1 MEKWRSDDI
10 AAVPLRNGH
19 TARARL
25 RRIEPGAVIL
35 QGGLV
40 VVVLL
45 MAADLASNIATNM
58 ARLKLHV
65 GFGFLGQPAGF
76 DIAQSLIAFPA
87 SATYL
92 RAFWVALLN
101 TVLISAVAI
110 MGATL
115 VGLIVALAR
124 FSSNPLLALL
134 ARAYVEA
141 GRNIPLLLQLF
152 FWYFAVLGPLP
163 LPRASLQL
171 FGVVFL
177 NKRGLF
183 LPAPVAQADWPTFG
197 VVAVIGV
204 GAALALTHWAHRR
217 RLSTGRSSLGFWMAA
232 AVSVGAVVLAGWF
245 LRPIR
250 WDVPQVGAFNVLG
263 GISIIPEFV
272 AMATGMTIYGS
283 AFVAEL
289 IRGGILTVGS
299 GQTEAGLALGL
310 SRARIYASIV
320 IPQALRAVMLPL
332 TGQYITLMKNS
343 SLAAAIGYPDLMM
356 IFAGTVLNQTGQP
369 LVTMAMTMAS
379 YLALA
384 VAISLTGQWLNRR
397 LQVAER

>member
-1 MEKWRSDDI
+1 MERQPGGRD
-10 AAVPLRNGH
+10 PP
-19 TARARL
+19 ARI
-25 RRIEPGAVIL
+25 RRIDPGAVVL
-35 QGGLV
+35 QGGLIL
-40 VVVLL
+40 VVL
-45 MAADLASNIATNM
+45 AVVADVASNVAANM

-65 GFGFLGQPAGF
+65 GFGFLGHPAGF

-92 RAFWVALLN
+92 RVFWVAVLN

-110 MGATL
+110 VGATV
-115 VGLIVALAR
+115 VGLAIALAR
-124 FSSNPLLALL
+124 FSSNPLLAIL

-163 LPRASLQL
+163 LPRASLRL

-183 LPAPVAQADWPTFG
+183 LPAPVLQADWTAFV
-197 VVAVIGV
+197 VVALAGI
-204 GAALALTHWAHRR
+204 GAALALMYQAHQR
-217 RLSTGRSSLGFWMAA
+217 RLLTGRSSPLAW
-232 AVSVGAVVLAGWF
+232 VGAALCVGGMVLAGWR
-245 LRPIR
+245 LRPFG
-250 WDVPQVGAFNVLG
+250 WDVPRAGPFNVSG

-272 AMATGMTIYGS
+272 AMAIGMTIYGS

-289 IRGGILTVGS
+289 IRGGILTVGT
-299 GQTEAGLALGL
+299 GQTEAGRALGL
-310 SRARIYASIV
+310 SRARIYASVV

-332 TGQYITLMKNS
+332 TGEYISLMKNS

-369 LVTMAMTMAS
+369 LETMAMTMAS

-384 VAISLTGQWLNRR
+384 VAISLAGQWMDRR
-397 LQVAER
+397 LRVVGQ

>member
-1 MEKWRSDDI
+1 ML
-10 AAVPLRNGH
+10 AV
-19 TARARL
+19 
-25 RRIEPGAVIL
+25 
-35 QGGLV
+35 
-40 VVVLL
+40 
-45 MAADLASNIATNM
+45 AADVASNIAANM
-58 ARLKLHV
+58 ARLKLHI

-76 DIAQSLIAFPA
+76 DIAQSLIAFPPG
-87 SATYL
+87 ATYL
-92 RAFWVALLN
+92 RAFWAALLN

-110 MGATL
+110 VGATL
-115 VGLIVALAR
+115 IGLIVALAR
-124 FSSNPLLALL
+124 FSTNPLLALL

-163 LPRASLQL
+163 LPRASLRL

-183 LPAPVAQADWPTFG
+183 LPAPLAQPDWPAFAA
-197 VVAVIGV
+197 VAVIGI
-204 GAALALTHWAHRR
+204 G
-217 RLSTGRSSLGFWMAA
+217 AA
-232 AVSVGAVVLAGWF
+232 AVLAYLARRQRVLTGEPSHWPRLAAALCLGGVIVAGWVLQPF
-245 LRPIR
+245 R
-250 WDVPQVGAFNVLG
+250 WDMPQVGPFNVSG

-272 AMATGMTIYGS
+272 AMAIGMTIYGS

-289 IRGGILTVGS
+289 IRGGILTVGA
-299 GQTEAGLALGL
+299 GQTEAGRALGL

-320 IPQALRAVMLPL
+320 VPQALRAVMLPL

-369 LVTMAMTMAS
+369 LETMAMTMAS

-384 VAISLTGQWLNRR
+384 VAISLTGQWLDRR
-397 LQVAER
+397 LRIAGA

>member
-163 LPRASLQL
+163 LPRAKSPALRR
-171 FGVVFL
+171 GVPEQARAVPAGACSAGGL
-177 NKRGLF
+177 ADVRGCCRDRGRCSVSANPLGA
-183 LPAPVAQADWPTFG
+183 PATVVDRPVQS
-197 VVAVIGV
+197 
-204 GAALALTHWAHRR
+204 
-217 RLSTGRSSLGFWMAA
+217 RLLDGRGRERGSSRSGRL
-232 AVSVGAVVLAGWF
+232 V

-250 WDVPQVGAFNVLG
+250 WMCRKSVHSTCWVGFPSFPSSSLW
-263 GISIIPEFV
+263 
-272 AMATGMTIYGS
+272 
-283 AFVAEL
+283 
-289 IRGGILTVGS
+289 
-299 GQTEAGLALGL
+299 
-310 SRARIYASIV
+310 
-320 IPQALRAVMLPL
+320 LRA
-332 TGQYITLMKNS
+332 
-343 SLAAAIGYPDLMM
+343 
-356 IFAGTVLNQTGQP
+356 
-369 LVTMAMTMAS
+369 
-379 YLALA
+379 
-384 VAISLTGQWLNRR
+384 
-397 LQVAER
+397 

>member
-1 MEKWRSDDI
+1 MGCPPERRGPP
-10 AAVPLRNGH
+10 AQA
-19 TARARL
+19 
-25 RRIEPGAVIL
+25 RRIEPGAIIL
-35 QGGLV
+35 QGGLI
-40 VVVLL
+40 VVVL
-45 MAADLASNIATNM
+45 AIVADVASNVAANM
-58 ARLKLHV
+58 ARLKLHI

-76 DIAQSLIAFPA
+76 DIAQSLIAFSP

-92 RAFWVALLN
+92 QAFWVALLN
-101 TVLISAVAI
+101 TVLISVVAI
-110 MGATL
+110 VGATL

-124 FSSNPLLALL
+124 FSNNPLLALL

-163 LPRASLQL
+163 LPRASLRL
-171 FGVVFL
+171 FGVAFL

-183 LPAPVAQADWPTFG
+183 LPAPVPQTNWPEF
-197 VVAVIGV
+197 VAVAVVGI
-204 GAALALTHWAHRR
+204 GAAVVLTHRARQR
-217 RLSTGRSSLGFWMAA
+217 RLLTGRSSRSLRA
-232 AVSVGAVVLAGWF
+232 GAVLCVCGVALAGWP
-245 LRPIR
+245 LRPLR
-250 WDVPQVGAFNVLG
+250 WAVPQVGPFNVLG

-272 AMATGMTIYGS
+272 AMAIGMTIYGS

-289 IRGGILTVGS
+289 IRGGILTVGK

-310 SRARIYASIV
+310 SRARIYASVV

-369 LVTMAMTMAS
+369 LETMSMTMAS

-384 VAISLTGQWLNRR
+384 VATSFAGQWLNRH
-397 LQVAER
+397 LQVVER